1 MIWEIEFL
9 GRNYYITNKIKP
21 LTDMEIKIITT
32 ILYVTA
38 GLTGILLAYLIC
50 SYVDSKFG
58 EDNIFPFLLMPVI
71 IGILE
76 SITANMKE

>member
-9 GRNYYITNKIKP
+9 GRNYYITNKVKP
-21 LTDMEIKIITT
+21 LTDMKIKIITT

-58 EDNIFPFLLMPVI
+58 EDNIFPFLLMPVV

-76 SITANMKE
+76 SITANMKK

>member
-1 MIWEIEFL
+1 MK
-9 GRNYYITNKIKP
+9 T
-21 LTDMEIKIITT
+21 KIITT
-32 ILYVTA
+32 VLYITV

-71 IGILE
+71 IGIQE
-76 SITANMKE
+76 SITANMKK

>member
-1 MIWEIEFL
+1 MK
-9 GRNYYITNKIKP
+9 TKIF
-21 LTDMEIKIITT
+21 TI

-58 EDNIFPFLLMPVI
+58 EDNIFPFLLMPVV

-76 SITANMKE
+76 FISANMKK